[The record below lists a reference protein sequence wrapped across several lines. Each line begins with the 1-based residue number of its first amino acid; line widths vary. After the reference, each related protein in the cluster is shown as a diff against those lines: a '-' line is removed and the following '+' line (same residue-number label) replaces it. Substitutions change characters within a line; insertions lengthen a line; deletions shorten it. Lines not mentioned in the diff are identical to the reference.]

1 MQNTHE
7 LDDAL
12 WGRTLTHDLASQLVG
27 ETVQFLYPDAQ
38 GQTLAA
44 NVMVKA
50 LAEQADA
57 GNLRQFNLSLFGPAA
72 PMLIQRTYRMQ
83 HAGLGDFAVFIS
95 PVARTADGF
104 EYQACFSHER

>member
-1 MQNTHE
+1 MPRE
-7 LDDAL
+7 LAARISFSRPGASDACE
-12 WGRTLTHDLASQLVG
+12 ASF
-27 ETVQFLYPDAQ
+27 EATFSR
-38 GQTLAA
+38 TLAA
-44 NVMVKA
+44 NVTVKA